1 MRTILCPDMRCFI
14 GSREYNVTVQ
24 TAGKIVQKQALS
36 LLIRLFLCYFSH
48 RMDIR
53 CFLTGFFGQ
62 EDEQSELLLFYVTAC
77 YYSQL
82 PIKQRMVGQS
92 MVLIGIP
99 RSPVLS
105 LRSLQ
110 R

>member
-1 MRTILCPDMRCFI
+1 MSF
-14 GSREYNVTVQ
+14 SRVFLLFSLFYVTVQ
-24 TAGKIVQKQALS
+24 TAGTIVQKQALS
-36 LLIRLFLCYFSH
+36 LLIRLFLCYCSH
-48 RMDIR
+48 RMDNR

-62 EDEQSELLLFYVTAC
+62 EDEQSELLLFYITAC

-99 RSPVLS
+99 QSPPVLS